1 MKKPKFFCCPTF
13 SIKSNLC
20 KGKMYVLDGNG
31 VKCECVI
38 TDEGNNILE
47 IKNTEV
53 RKDAVVGGETAGLE
67 KRGGFQN
74 RHVFRSHF
82 GGVDHRLQ
90 CVLRTGD
97 VDTLL
102 PVQHAA
108 LAGDAAETPFFP
120 ADGQVVILNRFY
132 RETVLPQPNGGF
144 FKETKLR
151 GFVLIV
157 HCEVLLVSKKIGRSI
172 LKMLRPVDGLSC
184 EMKKGAYLMASTK
197 PTNRRLKDRM
207 KF

>member
-1 MKKPKFFCCPTF
+1 MPRQHR
-13 SIKSNLC
+13 
-20 KGKMYVLDGNG
+20 V
-31 VKCECVI
+31 
-38 TDEGNNILE
+38 
-47 IKNTEV
+47 TEV
-53 RKDAVVGGETAGLE
+53 REDTVVAGETADLE

-82 GGVDHRLQ
+82 SGVDDALQ
-90 CVLRTGD
+90 RILRPD
-97 VDTLL
+97 AVHVLL

-108 LAGDAAETPFFP
+108 LAGNAAEAPFFP
-120 ADGQVVILNRFY
+120 ADGQVVIFNRFH

-144 FKETKLR
+144 FKVTELR

-157 HCEVLLVSKKIGRSI
+157 HFGILLADKKISRSI

>member
-1 MKKPKFFCCPTF
+1 MVIASRFLALSCGVRSIIAMYSEVVFAMSITF
-13 SIKSNLC
+13 YSFAC
-20 KGKMYVLDGNG
+20 
-31 VKCECVI
+31 
-38 TDEGNNILE
+38 
-47 IKNTEV
+47 
-53 RKDAVVGGETAGLE
+53 AP
-67 KRGGFQN
+67 
-74 RHVFRSHF
+74 
-82 GGVDHRLQ
+82 
-90 CVLRTGD
+90 LRPHP
-97 VDTLL
+97 L

-108 LAGDAAETPFFP
+108 PARDAAEVPFFP
-120 ADGQVVILNRFY
+120 ADGQVVIFDGLY
-132 RETVLPQPNGGF
+132 RKTVLRQPDGGF
-144 FKETKLR
+144 FKETELR